1 MTGNRR
7 GQRPQRPS
15 PLPSSIR
22 YPRKTATFYQL
33 RDLCFG
39 DDLTYFFVAEWRAE
53 DVHADVG
60 GDSPQLSYVSGK
72 KAPPLNILE
81 EAFETAGGERR
92 GEADTL
98 GTIGTPS
105 VRTELRQKN
114 QITRCKNKGKIR
126 RPNDRLA
133 LDQFN
138 NLILPVMKMSRRPE
152 YHQGYGGPGGE
163 YGRGKYRREFERREY
178 PRREFEG
185 REYRREFEGRQ
196 RPRREFG
203 GGEYPRQEYR
213 RGEYGERGG
222 YGEDSD

>member
-7 GQRPQRPS
+7 GQRSQRPS

-60 GDSPQLSYVSGK
+60 GDSPQLSHVSGK

-81 EAFETAGGERR
+81 EVFETAGGERR

-98 GTIGTPS
+98 GTIGTPG

-152 YHQGYGGPGGE
+152 AGRSMIVKNGELPTAVGGANPDARLLAPRCPRHNARRCCSINRDRARSNSNSL
-163 YGRGKYRREFERREY
+163 GRHAC
-178 PRREFEG
+178 
-185 REYRREFEGRQ
+185 
-196 RPRREFG
+196 
-203 GGEYPRQEYR
+203 
-213 RGEYGERGG
+213 
-222 YGEDSD
+222 SSL